1 MFSLF
6 GLDMLLVDAVVPM
19 REPVAMPLFEGGA
32 GAAEHDTP
40 NQATL
45 AEQKFRSTP
54 ETFQNTQESSGNI
67 PEKTDKEKKIKE
79 KQNKENSSS
88 TPPQPSGA
96 LTEEEARVLLSST
109 VLGEDRSSKPDIARH
124 QPPQADAKA
133 EEEKQRNPQ
142 GLINTLRPYNL
153 SQRELEEVLQ
163 LSRHGEIGN
172 PVWSILAEM
181 HGNKRLKMPRLFLL
195 KRLRDA
201 MGLVAGGSPGGK
213 AKEAS

>member
-1 MFSLF
+1 
-6 GLDMLLVDAVVPM
+6 MLWSAYSNLY
-19 REPVAMPLFEGGA
+19 
-32 GAAEHDTP
+32 
-40 NQATL
+40 
-45 AEQKFRSTP
+45 
-54 ETFQNTQESSGNI
+54 
-67 PEKTDKEKKIKE
+67 
-79 KQNKENSSS
+79 
-88 TPPQPSGA
+88 
-96 LTEEEARVLLSST
+96 
-109 VLGEDRSSKPDIARH
+109 EDRSSKPDIARH

>member
-1 MFSLF
+1 
-6 GLDMLLVDAVVPM
+6 M
-19 REPVAMPLFEGGA
+19 REPVAMPLFEGGP
-32 GAAEHDTP
+32 GRRKHDTP

-88 TPPQPSGA
+88 TPRSLPER
-96 LTEEEARVLLSST
+96 LRRRKREFYFLLPYWVRTVAPNGYRQAST
-109 VLGEDRSSKPDIARH
+109 ATGGCEGGGRETAQSA
-124 QPPQADAKA
+124 
-133 EEEKQRNPQ
+133 

-181 HGNKRLKMPRLFLL
+181 HETNVSKCR
-195 KRLRDA
+195 
-201 MGLVAGGSPGGK
+201 VYSC
-213 AKEAS
+213 

>member
-1 MFSLF
+1 
-6 GLDMLLVDAVVPM
+6 
-19 REPVAMPLFEGGA
+19 MPLFEGGA